1 MLIFPPSSS
10 NEQVTD
16 ASLALLRKPTRICL
30 TKPTRENFSRLVSK
44 QSPTKTAPEKDSV
57 LTGTIHRHTIDDMA
71 AALSTH
77 FDLEIQQLRPGQ
89 YKGTLDFIAAR
100 TSIVYREDF
109 PQDTTIFGTLRGRRF
124 GIGLPLD
131 GASQFSGR
139 ETRHDLIPSAISGE
153 QIDYMAHGGS
163 SHLIILVD
171 HARLCETAE
180 ACRVTPAALRALS
193 GQRDSMPMMTNPNAV
208 AVVRETFSKM
218 LDQAAQ
224 GMFEAR
230 AENFEDLALEAILS
244 LVDHLDEPYG
254 RPPASVLFRRARQ
267 LADDMDRPANITML
281 AATLRV
287 SVRTLEN
294 AFISATGMPPK
305 KYLLHRRLNRA
316 RQALLAAN
324 PLEMD
329 TVTTI
334 ALGLGFT
341 ELGRFAVRY
350 RQFFGESPSQTLQ
363 TRARTTVAL
372 PA

>member
-1 MLIFPPSSS
+1 M
-10 NEQVTD
+10 E
-16 ASLALLRKPTRICL
+16 
-30 TKPTRENFSRLVSK
+30 
-44 QSPTKTAPEKDSV
+44 SV

-71 AALSTH
+71 AALSSH

-89 YKGTLDFIAAR
+89 YKGKLDFIAAG
-100 TSIVYREDF
+100 TSIIYRENF
-109 PQDTTIFGTLRGRRF
+109 PQDTTILGTLRGRKF

-171 HARLCETAE
+171 HEHLCETAE
-180 ACRVTPAALRALS
+180 ACRVTPATLRALS
-193 GQRDSMPMMTNPNAV
+193 GQRDSMPIMTSPHAV
-208 AVVRETFSKM
+208 AVVKQTFGQM
-218 LDQAAQ
+218 LDQAVR
-224 GMFEAR
+224 GNFDAR
-230 AENFEDLALEAILS
+230 PENFEDLVLESLLS
-244 LVDHLDEPYG
+244 LVDYLDEPYG

-267 LADDMDRPANITML
+267 LADDMDRLPHIAML

-294 AFISATGMPPK
+294 AFISATGISPK

-316 RQALLAAN
+316 RQALLAAE
-324 PLEMD
+324 PLGQD
-329 TVTTI
+329 TVTSI

-350 RQFFGESPSQTLQ
+350 RQFFGESPSQTLH
-363 TRARTTVAL
+363 TRTRTTVAL